1 MYKAKLSRFNYEKNI
16 YCGFLLWIKLFVNT
30 IRDTLKD
37 REFIFL
43 FSKQYYNAYLCL
55 SPDRS
60 KNLYL
65 YGIDRGVTITCDS

>member
-16 YCGFLLWIKLFVNT
+16 YYGFLLWIKLFVNT
-30 IRDTLKD
+30 IRD

-65 YGIDRGVTITCDS
+65 YGIDRGVTITC

>member
-16 YCGFLLWIKLFVNT
+16 YFGFLLWIKFFVNT

-43 FSKQYYNAYLCL
+43 FSKQYYNAYLW
-55 SPDRS
+55 S
-60 KNLYL
+60 
-65 YGIDRGVTITCDS
+65 